1 MWPQGPRQR
10 RSQPLPDPP
19 GVFRIAEDQGT
30 GVVPEEI
37 QQQLNRI
44 QIRTD
49 SLGQFTIRG
58 VPPGEY
64 TLMVD
69 FQMVTPAFTVEPG
82 ASMDVGTVEV
92 ER

>member
-1 MWPQGPRQR
+1 
-10 RSQPLPDPP
+10 
-19 GVFRIAEDQGT
+19 
-30 GVVPEEI
+30 
-37 QQQLNRI
+37 
-44 QIRTD
+44 
-49 SLGQFTIRG
+49 